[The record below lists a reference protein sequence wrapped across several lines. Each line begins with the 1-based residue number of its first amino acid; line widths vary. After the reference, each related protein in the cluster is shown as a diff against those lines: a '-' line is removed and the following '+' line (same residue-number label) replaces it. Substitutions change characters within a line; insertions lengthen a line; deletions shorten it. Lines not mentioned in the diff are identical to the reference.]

1 MVCPLG
7 VGEDFEYWGYDAG
20 IVTEMDW
27 WDRKAFADGI
37 VFNCTPAR
45 HFSGRKLFDNAKTLW
60 ASFVIEKDS
69 TNVFIGGDSGY
80 SGHFKKISEKF
91 GHIDLAFMENG
102 QYNQDWNQIHTMPEE
117 MVKEATELHASLIFS
132 VHYGKFALA
141 RHSWDEPYRNIEKI
155 RQAGFTVVKGTI
167 GEVVKY

>member
-1 MVCPLG
+1 MIKGSKKMLTIIYFLVITHNHYDHLDYKTVKELKQKVKHVVCPLG

-60 ASFVIEKDS
+60 ASSHWHVIHG
-69 TNVFIGGDSGY
+69 TN
-80 SGHFKKISEKF
+80 
-91 GHIDLAFMENG
+91 HIV
-102 QYNQDWNQIHTMPEE
+102 I
-117 MVKEATELHASLIFS
+117 
-132 VHYGKFALA
+132 
-141 RHSWDEPYRNIEKI
+141 
-155 RQAGFTVVKGTI
+155 
-167 GEVVKY
+167 